1 MAKRYI
7 KIGWEN
13 KPSVKTPVN
22 MANLGRMDKGIDDCD
37 NAIEEIYSKRVN
49 NVVTTNE
56 DTFLAG
62 PVGKVLQDQVTE
74 LNKNSIVQDKTSEI
88 LFSDGITNDWLGCR
102 VYKCGKMVTLRVNAK
117 KTDDSNFGNATILT
131 LPVSCRPVV
140 SLIFVGGIGGQYEIY
155 YPVYLYINATGE
167 VSVNVAGT
175 NTNKVVHA
183 TVTYLAN

>member
-74 LNKNSIVQDKTSEI
+74 LNKNT
-88 LFSDGITNDWLGCR
+88 
-102 VYKCGKMVTLRVNAK
+102 TLL
-117 KTDDSNFGNATILT
+117 NATFENVDILDKART
-131 LPVSCRPVV
+131 MPKGFTPI
-140 SLIFVGGIGGQYEIY
+140 SLSTGLTNKPTGWLADYSNGFVLNRGGDTYTIFIINRTTGDIY
-155 YPVYLYINATGE
+155 
-167 VSVNVAGT
+167 T
-175 NTNKVVHA
+175 NTWNLSTWTGWKSVGLT
-183 TVTYLAN
+183 TVSK

>member
-1 MAKRYI
+1 ME
-7 KIGWEN
+7 G
-13 KPSVKTPVN
+13 
-22 MANLGRMDKGIDDCD
+22 
-37 NAIEEIYSKRVN
+37 
-49 NVVTTNE
+49 VT
-56 DTFLAG
+56 
-62 PVGKVLQDQVTE
+62 DQICSPLFFVE

-102 VYKCGKMVTLRVNAK
+102 AYKCGKMVTLRVNAK

>member
-37 NAIEEIYSKRVN
+37 NAIEEIYNKRVN

-74 LNKNSIVQDKTSEI
+74 LNKNMQFEDWKTATLQNEWTGAIKYSKNGYGFVKLWIHIVPGVLTGLTVVANIPSSYRPEGNISIQLISTEGKKANYI
-88 LFSDGITNDWLGCR
+88 
-102 VYKCGKMVTLRVNAK
+102 VYLNENGNIYLTA
-117 KTDDSNFGNATILT
+117 DSNFSGVSSYLGQT
-131 LPVSCRPVV
+131 LFPT
-140 SLIFVGGIGGQYEIY
+140 L
-155 YPVYLYINATGE
+155 
-167 VSVNVAGT
+167 
-175 NTNKVVHA
+175 
-183 TVTYLAN
+183 

>member
-37 NAIEEIYSKRVN
+37 NAIEEIYAKRVN

-74 LNKNSIVQDKTSEI
+74 LNKNLLSRPFRADMQLDKSTDYDVITTPGVYFYNSWAGDTANGNNQPETAGAIGSMLVLQYGNSYDQI
-88 LFSDGITNDWLGCR
+88 LFTTSSKYGIMGR
-102 VYKCGKMVTLRVNAK
+102 HHG
-117 KTDDSNFGNATILT
+117 GNTWT
-131 LPVSCRPVV
+131 TW
-140 SLIFVGGIGGQYEIY
+140 GNMQ
-155 YPVYLYINATGE
+155 
-167 VSVNVAGT
+167 
-175 NTNKVVHA
+175 H
-183 TVTYLAN
+183 

>member
-13 KPSVKTPVN
+13 KPSVKTPAN

-37 NAIEEIYSKRVN
+37 NAIEEIYAKRVN

-74 LNKNSIVQDKTSEI
+74 LNKNLLK
-88 LFSDGITNDWLGCR
+88 FYK
-102 VYKCGKMVTLRVNAK
+102 VYNYAGSGA
-117 KTDDSNFGNATILT
+117 GILT
-131 LPVSCRPVV
+131 NAGKFIGVTDGKVS
-140 SLIFVGGIGGQYEIY
+140 Y
-155 YPVYLYINATGE
+155 VYLITITDSAGDYYCGIHFYRPTISHAIVKLGGGLDVVINNQGT
-167 VSVNVAGT
+167 VSPTNGT
-175 NTNKVVHA
+175 ASYEFAACLLSAK
-183 TVTYLAN
+183 

>member
-74 LNKNSIVQDKTSEI
+74 LNKNMQAVSPGKISINDCSSFAEIVGIVNANKGKTGTGNIGNLESSNLKTLLENPEGFANYTTVNAI
-88 LFSDGITNDWLGCR
+88 YEGADVIHLYAVMRAASPGKLAHAYVKNIGTEWTWTGWIGIT
-102 VYKCGKMVTLRVNAK
+102 
-117 KTDDSNFGNATILT
+117 
-131 LPVSCRPVV
+131 
-140 SLIFVGGIGGQYEIY
+140 
-155 YPVYLYINATGE
+155 
-167 VSVNVAGT
+167 
-175 NTNKVVHA
+175 
-183 TVTYLAN
+183 

>member
-74 LNKNSIVQDKTSEI
+74 LNKNLYDLKTTRGYANTDGLIVSSPATVNDLKET
-88 LFSDGITNDWLGCR
+88 GI
-102 VYKCGKMVTLRVNAK
+102 YKVNSTTPDMPA
-117 KTDDSNFGNATILT
+117 D
-131 LPVSCRPVV
+131 
-140 SLIFVGGIGGQYEIY
+140 
-155 YPVYLYINATGE
+155 TGE
-167 VSVNVAGT
+167 YTAILEVFKASTAVVFQRATTVWVMATAKPLGTVYTRVCYDSDYTPWVA
-175 NTNKVVHA
+175 K
-183 TVTYLAN
+183 

>member
-37 NAIEEIYSKRVN
+37 NAIEEIYAKRVN

-74 LNKNSIVQDKTSEI
+74 LNKNLDYTNYAISPSA
-88 LFSDGITNDWLGCR
+88 GITIIGNISRNNRNDMRINLSVTGVALTANQGKNIGTTAMGNIATIPLTLVGVALIGG
-102 VYKCGKMVTLRVNAK
+102 VYKGLCSLNILGGVVFVTSSVDISSADKL
-117 KTDDSNFGNATILT
+117 NFRNYT
-131 LPVSCRPVV
+131 
-140 SLIFVGGIGGQYEIY
+140 
-155 YPVYLYINATGE
+155 
-167 VSVNVAGT
+167 
-175 NTNKVVHA
+175 
-183 TVTYLAN
+183 